1 MGTITIPPEHANRTL
16 VLCFDGTG
24 KQFDASNS
32 NIVQL
37 FSLLKKDDS
46 AKQKVYYQAGIGT
59 YTTSQI
65 ATPIMS
71 KVSKVIDQMIAWNL
85 DVHVMSGYEFLVEN
99 YTTGDRICI
108 FGFSSGAYIARALA
122 GMVHKVGLLPAHDY
136 QQVPFAY
143 KMYTRADKVGWE
155 QSNAFKKAFSIDVDI
170 EFVGVW
176 DTVNPGVL
184 ISRRLPFTTSNTVV
198 RTFRHAVA
206 LDERRAKFKANLW
219 NRPTAAEVKLGI
231 PSTAPPVQGI
241 ASSNQTV
248 MRKQSSDAEDELAPS
263 ALSGERIYSESEVRP
278 TDVEEVWFSGCHCDV
293 GGGSV
298 SNETP
303 HSLARISLRWMIREC
318 FKTGT
323 GIMFDAQGLKEVGLD
338 PATLYPF
345 VTPRPPPLPI
355 GSACILHMLL

>member
-1 MGTITIPPEHANRTL
+1 MRSRRRFRLMWILSLWVYGECFMSSLSASIVVHRIT
-16 VLCFDGTG
+16 
-24 KQFDASNS
+24 
-32 NIVQL
+32 
-37 FSLLKKDDS
+37 LL
-46 AKQKVYYQAGIGT
+46 
-59 YTTSQI
+59 
-65 ATPIMS
+65 
-71 KVSKVIDQMIAWNL
+71 
-85 DVHVMSGYEFLVEN
+85 
-99 YTTGDRICI
+99 R
-108 FGFSSGAYIARALA
+108 
-122 GMVHKVGLLPAHDY
+122 
-136 QQVPFAY
+136 
-143 KMYTRADKVGWE
+143 
-155 QSNAFKKAFSIDVDI
+155 
-170 EFVGVW
+170 

-278 TDVEEVWFSGCHCDV
+278 TDVEEVWFSVCLFTLCGFDSGLLTAHFRDVIVVCTSIITEYLSFTHPSSDV

-323 GIMFDAQGLKEVGLD
+323 GIMFDAQRLKEVGLD

-355 GSACILHMLL
+355 GSACISHTPSQSQFRKSQAEPQPGSSRVHEASGELRVGTEEEEELQDALSPVYDQLKIKWYWWVFEVIPLRFRYQQGDNKWVSWIGCALIVPNTS